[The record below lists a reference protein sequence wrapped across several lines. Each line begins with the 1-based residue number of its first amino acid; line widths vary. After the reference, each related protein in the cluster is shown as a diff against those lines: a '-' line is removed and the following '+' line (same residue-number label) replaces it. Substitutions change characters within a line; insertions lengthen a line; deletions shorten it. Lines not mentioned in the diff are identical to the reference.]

1 MATARARIIWTGT
14 GVFLLI
20 VLLWPF
26 ALHSTRTGIVGLA
39 APDTLDSRFFI
50 AGHIFSNPAIFG
62 HMVLG
67 GLLTVL
73 IPLQIW
79 TALRKRLPVLHRWS
93 GRVLCACAVLTGL
106 GGLVFIVLRG
116 TIGGFW
122 MDFGFALYGVLLSL
136 SALQAIRFARARRFA
151 DHKRWALRLFVLSIG
166 SWLYRVHYGVW
177 YALTGGLASTPTFEG
192 AFDLIQNF
200 AFYAPYLVGLE
211 LWMRRSHTN
220 ITA

>member
-1 MATARARIIWTGT
+1 MVTIKARTIWNGV
-14 GVFLLI
+14 GVFALMLL
-20 VLLWPF
+20 VLPF
-26 ALHSTRTGIVGLA
+26 VLHSARTGITGLV
-39 APDTLDSRFFI
+39 APYTLDSRFFI
-50 AGHIFSNPAIFG
+50 AGHMFSNPAIFG

-73 IPLQIW
+73 VPLQLW
-79 TALRKRLPVLHRWS
+79 AALRKRLPMLHRWS
-93 GRVLCACAVLTGL
+93 GRFLCVCGVLTGL

-122 MDFGFALYGVLLSL
+122 MDAGFALYGGLLSL

-151 DHKRWALRLFVLSIG
+151 DHRRWALRLFVLSIG
-166 SWLYRVHYGVW
+166 SWLYRVHYGIW

-200 AFYAPYLVGLE
+200 AFYVPYLLGLE
-211 LWMRRSHTN
+211 LWMRRSQTPVN
-220 ITA
+220 A